1 MFGLLLVLLS
11 TVLVADSRP
20 PIPTGVPVPT
30 NTPDPT
36 ATTHQPKPTEPSPAP
51 TTKSPDP
58 KPCEDSNSVAC
69 KAGQCRFPYDQF
81 CPKTCGLCD

>member
-11 TVLVADSRP
+11 TVLFSYSRP

-36 ATTHQPKPTEPSPAP
+36 ATTHEPKPTEPSPAP

-58 KPCEDSNSVAC
+58 KRRLSYSSGTTILAFNSIM
-69 KAGQCRFPYDQF
+69 
-81 CPKTCGLCD
+81 